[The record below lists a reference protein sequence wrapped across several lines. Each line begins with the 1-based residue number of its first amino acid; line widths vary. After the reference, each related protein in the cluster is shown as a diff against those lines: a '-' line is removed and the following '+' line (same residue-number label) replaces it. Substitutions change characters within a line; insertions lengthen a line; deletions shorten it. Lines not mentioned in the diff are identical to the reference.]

1 MFNISLTK
9 LFCYYQNMKSLNLI
23 LVFVFSF
30 YSLAEEGRLGREPN
44 EYKYTS
50 IGIDIIQTDETGI
63 GAKISFALPG
73 PLYAVLE
80 RRAEGV
86 DEDTE
91 SYDRIING
99 ARVGAQIGIGDL
111 LSNVSTKGMSLG
123 IKNFFDVYGELGI
136 KSVAIDGDTNSF
148 SEDDAQAHLVG
159 GIRFGDSNGWEG
171 KIFIDY
177 SKESEVIIKS
187 CPDNQICPAVIEY
200 VLNDKTDQKFGAGI
214 LYNINNRSAVTFELI
229 SSKVLDSSLKIGYQ
243 INF

>member
-1 MFNISLTK
+1 
-9 LFCYYQNMKSLNLI
+9 MKSLNLI

-86 DEDTE
+86 DKDTE

-99 ARVGAQIGIGDL
+99 ARIGAQIGIGDL

-177 SKESEVIIKS
+177 SKESEVIIKP
-187 CPDNQICPAVIEY
+187 CPDNQICPRIIEY
-200 VLNDKTDQKFGAGI
+200 VLSNETDQKFGAGI

>member
-1 MFNISLTK
+1 
-9 LFCYYQNMKSLNLI
+9 MKSLNLI